1 MLSPLLGNLA
11 VKDMRASRPKLQ
23 EKIGSE
29 KLFLSIREKQV
40 CLWAERKGPIEESTW
55 AANTGCPQKMVPAG
69 LCRGSEQGAGENP
82 REERAFMEESCQGSS
97 RKAVREPAE
106 TALDWRREM
115 LPPGQEWVSS
125 LLSQEGK
132 RLPNPQP
139 WFPWKGWELRES
151 EKTVGSRDFK
161 EIVMVW
167 SRQ

>member
-1 MLSPLLGNLA
+1 
-11 VKDMRASRPKLQ
+11 
-23 EKIGSE
+23 
-29 KLFLSIREKQV
+29 
-40 CLWAERKGPIEESTW
+40 
-55 AANTGCPQKMVPAG
+55 
-69 LCRGSEQGAGENP
+69 
-82 REERAFMEESCQGSS
+82 MEASCQGSS

-115 LPPGQEWVSS
+115 LPPGQEWVS
-125 LLSQEGK
+125 LLHSQEGK

-151 EKTVGSRDFK
+151 EETMGSRDFK